1 MQWMAW
7 TLPTA
12 IFFASIATVLIIF
25 TVLAIRFPETPRHG
39 VLGMETTRGDRLF
52 IALLAA
58 AFLNLAWLGLT
69 DLSQWWGLL
78 ISLVVAIPIFRWV

>member
-7 TLPTA
+7 TMPTA
-12 IFFASIATVLIIF
+12 IFFVAIATLLVIF

-78 ISLVVAIPIFRWV
+78 ISLIVAIPIFRWA